1 MKNYIL
7 LVCLF
12 TIVLYNIIGSLY
24 TPKAFIITKD
34 IIDKDLKERINSIDI
49 NNNDNLYDIKLNNNN
64 EIIYIDY
71 NMYNINQLKKEVL
84 NTLNNIEDKKLIYIP
99 LGMLSNIVLKNNLGP
114 KIPLLVRY
122 LNKSYIEILIEPLEY
137 GINNALINIYF
148 NIHMSY
154 NLLVPLKEEEY
165 TFEYKYLV
173 SSKIVE
179 GRIPDYYNP
188 RTK

>member
-1 MKNYIL
+1 
-7 LVCLF
+7 
-12 TIVLYNIIGSLY
+12 
-24 TPKAFIITKD
+24 
-34 IIDKDLKERINSIDI
+34 
-49 NNNDNLYDIKLNNNN
+49 
-64 EIIYIDY
+64 
-71 NMYNINQLKKEVL
+71 
-84 NTLNNIEDKKLIYIP
+84 
-99 LGMLSNIVLKNNLGP
+99 MLSNIVLKNNLGP
-114 KIPLLVRY
+114 EIPLLVRY

-137 GINNALINIYF
+137 GINNALINVYF